1 MGKTKKDEPK
11 KPSPDRGRLAFLTDV
26 KNRLVKDYNAITSR
40 IGSLISK
47 GKGLFEEHGIK
58 DEENAAEVAE
68 YQNRLSLEKNLEKA
82 KGEIEEAL
90 KKVEA
95 GTYGICQ
102 ECGNQ
107 IESERL
113 KILPSATICAACIKK
128 ARQK

>member
-1 MGKTKKDEPK
+1 MKKDEPN
-11 KPSPDRGRLAFLTDV
+11 KPNLDRGRLAFLTDV
-26 KNRLVKDYNAITSR
+26 KNKLAKDYNAITSR
-40 IGSLISK
+40 IGSMFSK
-47 GKGLFEEHGIK
+47 GKGLFEEHGTK

-102 ECGNQ
+102 ECGNP

-113 KILPSATICAACIKK
+113 KIMPSATTCVACIKK